1 MDDKAFPVEGEAIPV
16 GMARKLVTAIY
27 SSCLPGMKYAD
38 GDKFDMKMSDGDKFD
53 MKMFDGSVMFL
64 VKKLLNKSSGELVFL
79 EAAKLLRSGGHR
91 EARRNNLTPG

>member
-27 SSCLPGMKYAD
+27 SSCLPGMKYA
-38 GDKFDMKMSDGDKFD
+38 DGDKFD

>member
-1 MDDKAFPVEGEAIPV
+1 MDDKAFPVEGETIPV

-27 SSCLPGMKYAD
+27 SSCLPGMKYA
-38 GDKFDMKMSDGDKFD
+38 DGDKFD

>member
-1 MDDKAFPVEGEAIPV
+1 MDDKAIPVEGKTISAN
-16 GMARKLVTAIY
+16 MARKLVTAIY

-38 GDKFDMKMSDGDKFD
+38 GDKFDI
-53 MKMFDGSVMFL
+53 KMFDGSVMFL

-91 EARRNNLTPG
+91 EARRDNPTPG